1 MQLDHRSDRRLHLR
15 KPAPALFSTWPV
27 KILDASVSGLGVV
40 HGGELKPGDASY
52 IDFIFDGRRIILA
65 VKVLHSRPMSGNYL
79 LPRSKAIETTPGYAA
94 STLKF
99 RSGLSIREGDTRVLQ
114 EYRRIVL

>member
-1 MQLDHRSDRRLHLR
+1 M
-15 KPAPALFSTWPV
+15 WPV

-52 IDFIFDGRRIILA
+52 IDFIFDGKRIVLA
-65 VKVLHSRPMSGNYL
+65 VTVLHSRPMSGNYL
-79 LPRSKAIETTPGYAA
+79 LPRSKTIEPPPGYAG
-94 STLKF
+94 TIRF

-114 EYRRIVL
+114 EYRRIVLMHLDKLMTTEAQMAPLLPDIDAD